1 MPKLTEKQLAA
12 RDAKRD
18 LNAELLAAAADLG
31 KGRIG
36 RVHVP
41 NQDGGFSES
50 EIVKARFASSLSQA
64 QFAEL
69 LGISKRTLQQWEQG
83 RRTPTGAARTLL
95 KIVAKHPHMLKEAA

>member
-1 MPKLTEKQLAA
+1 MPKLTEKQLRA

-18 LNAELLAAAADLG
+18 LNAELLAATADLA

-41 NQDGGFSES
+41 NQDGRFSES

-64 QFAEL
+64 QFAEM

-83 RRTPTGAARTLL
+83 RRSPTGAARTLL
-95 KIVAKHPHMLKEAA
+95 RIVARHPDMLKEVA